1 MFATF
6 ILNLNTTSMAAAYVQ
21 SGIWTTVWKKKK
33 ASTAFVKN
41 QLVDLVSGFVQPSTS
56 STVNIFGV
64 NQDNDVDSGSATTT
78 KIPVLV
84 PRSSGVLRITATGTL
99 ASTDEGT
106 AFDMSDSQTVN
117 KAATTYKCVRCLTY
131 LSATEG
137 LFTLNFPA
145 VN

>member
-1 MFATF
+1 
-6 ILNLNTTSMAAAYVQ
+6 MAAAYVQ
-21 SGIWTTVWKKKK
+21 SGIWTTIWKKKK

-64 NQDNDVDSGSATTT
+64 NQDNLIADSSATTT
-78 KIPVLV
+78 KIAILV
-84 PRSSGVLRITATGTL
+84 PRASGVLRVTATGTL
-99 ASTDEGT
+99 AATDEGT
-106 AFDMSDSQTVN
+106 AFDLSDSQTVN
-117 KAATTYKCVRCLTY
+117 KAGTTNKPVRCLTF